1 MRLACLNHAAS
12 VQAEPGSNSSIVFR
26 GPSRFL
32 LRRVT
37 HPLAGTRWRRL
48 TVSGEGLSSKKNL
61 SADRHQTI
69 VDRLLL
75 PRHRL
80 RRRGQ
85 STRSRHPRA
94 SPGSSET
101 DRCKAQNIFLARP
114 DATSGRLLKL
124 NDTGGREA
132 TGRITYL
139 RAPRRRFE
147 IRTCARSS
155 HCTQRPIEPHALAAN
170 IRLFTCQRTLT
181 ILRRW
186 RTTAFRPRNARIR
199 LPQVHP

>member
-1 MRLACLNHAAS
+1 
-12 VQAEPGSNSSIVFR
+12 
-26 GPSRFL
+26 
-32 LRRVT
+32 
-37 HPLAGTRWRRL
+37 
-48 TVSGEGLSSKKNL
+48 LSSKKNL

-75 PRHRL
+75 PRRRL

-147 IRTCARSS
+147 IRTCARPG
-155 HCTQRPIEPHALAAN
+155 HCTQRPIELHALAAN